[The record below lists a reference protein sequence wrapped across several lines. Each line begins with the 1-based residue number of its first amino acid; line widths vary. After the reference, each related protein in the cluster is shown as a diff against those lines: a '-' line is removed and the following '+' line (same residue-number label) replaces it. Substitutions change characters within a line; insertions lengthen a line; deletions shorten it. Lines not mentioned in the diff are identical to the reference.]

1 MEKRKARPFEFGA
14 AQHNA
19 DNAVSQSLFEH
30 NIHFLRCPKGIANSS
45 MNAKDRASLEATL
58 AYRDR

>member
-1 MEKRKARPFEFGA
+1 MENRKARPSEFGA
-14 AQHNA
+14 VQHNA

-30 NIHFLRCPKGIANSS
+30 NIHFLRCAKDSANSS

-58 AYRDR
+58 AYRDL